1 MNETIRQLV
10 QLKESVGITEPSS
23 MNFCVTDGRSVVAA
37 RCRSHPGQDPPSL
50 YYALGSSFMYS
61 ADTKSYSM
69 DSASEPDTVIN
80 RPAVPLLL
88 CTFVL
93 NDKFHTCPLPPFQ
106 VLVASEPVTFDGSSW
121 KVIPKDHM
129 LVVHPRCDPDR
140 LVAEPGCGTV
150 ELAPIDMVY
159 STGTSHGPPAH
170 E

>member
-1 MNETIRQLV
+1 MRMQLPLLLSLLLLCQARPTSLPTPPHPTHSGDLSEPRPTAELAAAMNETIRQLV

-80 RPAVPLLL
+80 RPAVLLL
-88 CTFVL
+88 L
-93 NDKFHTCPLPPFQ
+93 
-106 VLVASEPVTFDGSSW
+106 
-121 KVIPKDHM
+121 
-129 LVVHPRCDPDR
+129 
-140 LVAEPGCGTV
+140 
-150 ELAPIDMVY
+150 
-159 STGTSHGPPAH
+159 
-170 E
+170 